1 MMYRVINNL
10 VDIRAQHILIPTG
23 VPTRDHAN
31 RYLQPFT
38 SVNSYKFS
46 LFPSGIRLWN
56 SLPEEGM
63 SAPSLEV
70 FQTRM
75 GALHE

>member
-1 MMYRVINNL
+1 MMYRVIKNL
-10 VDIRAQHILIPTG
+10 VDIRAHHILIPTG
-23 VPTRDHAN
+23 VHTRGHAN
-31 RYLQPFT
+31 RYLKPFT
-38 SVNSYKFS
+38 SVNAYKFS
-46 LFPSGIRLWN
+46 SFSSGIRLWN
-56 SLPEEGM
+56 SLPDGVM

>member
-23 VPTRDHAN
+23 VHTWGHAN

-38 SVNSYKFS
+38 SVNSYMFS
-46 LFPSGIRLWN
+46 FFPSRIRLWN
-56 SLPEEGM
+56 GQL
-63 SAPSLEV
+63 
-70 FQTRM
+70 T
-75 GALHE
+75 

>member
-23 VPTRDHAN
+23 VHTRGHAN

-38 SVNSYKFS
+38 SVN
-46 LFPSGIRLWN
+46 LLLPLWN
-56 SLPEEGM
+56 PT
-63 SAPSLEV
+63 LE
-70 FQTRM
+70 QLT
-75 GALHE
+75 

>member
-1 MMYRVINNL
+1 MIYRVINNL
-10 VDIRAQHILIPTG
+10 VDIRAKHILIPTK
-23 VPTRDHAN
+23 VHTRGHAN
-31 RYLQPFT
+31 IYLQPLT

-46 LFPSGIRLWN
+46 FPSGILLWN
-56 SLPEEGM
+56 SLLEEVM

-75 GALHE
+75 GVLHV